1 VLVLIVFW
9 GIKIGFQKAGVW
21 STSGKVNSTGE
32 LVQPSSGEVNAI
44 KGLMTFDQVSTT
56 FNIPLA
62 FTVFIQLGIDLF
74 EGGCIIQTMFVL

>member
-21 STSGKVNSTGE
+21 STSGKV
-32 LVQPSSGEVNAI
+32 LVLPSSGEVNAI